1 MPDAHFLLSGLSIIL
16 IDLLLA
22 GDNALVIAMAVRAL
36 PPSQRR
42 MGSLCGAAFAVV
54 LRIALTAVT
63 ARILTMPFLQ
73 LAGGLL
79 VLWIAVKVVVDASD
93 PPDAA
98 PAPRRLLR
106 AIWFIAMADVT
117 MSIDNILAIAGASNG
132 HVALIVF
139 GLCLSIPFV
148 VFSSNLL
155 AKLMDRFP
163 VLIYVGAAILAK
175 VGADMLFQ
183 DPFVANGIHLS
194 TVVRYL
200 IDGALIA
207 VVVACGKRI
216 SASRI
221 AVAASPLEP
230 E

>member
-1 MPDAHFLLSGLSIIL
+1 MPTAHFLLNGLSIIL

-36 PPSQRR
+36 PPAERR
-42 MGSLCGAAFAVV
+42 FGSLCGAALAVILRVV
-54 LRIALTAVT
+54 LTAMT
-63 ARILTMPFLQ
+63 ARILTLPFLE
-73 LAGGLL
+73 LAGGIL

-106 AIWFIAMADVT
+106 AIWFIVMADIT

-132 HVALIVF
+132 HVGLIVF

-155 AKLMDRFP
+155 ANLMDRFP
-163 VLIYVGAAILAK
+163 VLIYLGAGILAK
-175 VGADMLFQ
+175 VGGDMIFQ
-183 DPFVANGIHLS
+183 DAFIANAIHPS

-200 IDGALIA
+200 IDCALIA
-207 VVVACGKRI
+207 AVLIGGKRI
-216 SASRI
+216 SASRL
-221 AVAASPLEP
+221 AVPTSPLEP